1 MIVYRSL
8 SRLGLGS
15 GWMLDALS
23 VNVNLCRLCACSV
36 TKAPT
41 KTISGGG
48 LWFEYPSAYL
58 SCNRVSKPPLLKQL
72 QVRVTPSKSYHVT
85 ISLTG

>member
-1 MIVYRSL
+1 
-8 SRLGLGS
+8 
-15 GWMLDALS
+15 MLDSLS

-41 KTISGGG
+41 KTKSGDS

-72 QVRVTPSKSYHVT
+72 QVRVTPSMSFHVI
-85 ISLTG
+85 ISSTG